1 MLDDNGTESIFASAL
16 KKSKVSS
23 PSATSSSSKLVSSE
37 KGDGVSPP
45 NQPDASV
52 KAASDLIVDNT
63 LADDDT
69 SSPHPPANHDNR
81 DISAAKKNLSNLR
94 HKKRALKAP
103 RSLFKNDNNRGQKLV
118 LSEFE
123 KEVYYVATK
132 RIKLGQPNPYCA
144 QIGRMSINESD
155 FGESMRP
162 KTWVG
167 TFVMN
172 VYCEAIAYDHNK
184 ELPPKKKK
192 GFLTSAEVDN
202 LNVNGIDVELL
213 KKKLVINFELH
224 KVDMNQRGG
233 EPSY

>member
-213 KKKLVINFELH
+213 RKKLVINFELH
-224 KVDMNQRGG
+224 KVDMV
-233 EPSY
+233 